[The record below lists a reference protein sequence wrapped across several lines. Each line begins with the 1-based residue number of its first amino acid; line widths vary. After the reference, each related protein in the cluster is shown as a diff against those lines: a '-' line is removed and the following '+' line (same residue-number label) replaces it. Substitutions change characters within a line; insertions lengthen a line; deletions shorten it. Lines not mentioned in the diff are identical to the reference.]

1 MELDEMKSLWVDM
14 SEKLERQKLLTDK
27 VVLEMTQKKYRTK
40 LNYISVPET
49 VGTIICF
56 AGAAYAMVNFNKLDT
71 WYLALCGVICVSF
84 CIILPILSMRSISR
98 MKKIDINHNSY
109 KESLKLYAKSKDA
122 FVKVQKAGYYL
133 GFIFS
138 LAVLPVAGKLLRNKD
153 LLLEARLWIWYIP
166 LAIAFQILFSKW
178 VFKHYTSATKGARS
192 LLEELQD

>member
-1 MELDEMKSLWVDM
+1 MELDEMKSLWEDM

-27 VVLEMTQKKYRTK
+27 VVLEMTQKKYRAK

-56 AGAAYAMVNFNKLDT
+56 AMAVYVLVNFDKLDT
-71 WYLALCGVICVSF
+71 WYLALCGVISVSF
-84 CIILPILSMRSISR
+84 CVILPILSLRSISR
-98 MKKIDINHNSY
+98 MKKIDVKHNSY
-109 KESLKLYAKSKDA
+109 KESLKLYAQSKDA

-138 LAVLPVAGKLLRNKD
+138 LTVLPVAGKLLRNKD

-166 LAIAFQILFSKW
+166 LAIAFQFLFSKW
-178 VFKHYTSATKGARS
+178 VFKQYTSAAKGARS
-192 LLEELQD
+192 LLEELKG